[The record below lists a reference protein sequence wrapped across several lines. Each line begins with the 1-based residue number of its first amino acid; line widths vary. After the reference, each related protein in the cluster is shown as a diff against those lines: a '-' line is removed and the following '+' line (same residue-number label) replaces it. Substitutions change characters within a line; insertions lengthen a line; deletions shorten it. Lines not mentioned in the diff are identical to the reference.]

1 MQPHVP
7 PKEEN
12 YFQENPV
19 PQDKGRDAEVTHS
32 LRASNTFYT
41 WKLEPDFSAFMV
53 GLEVREDVAY

>member
-1 MQPHVP
+1 M
-7 PKEEN
+7 
-12 YFQENPV
+12 
-19 PQDKGRDAEVTHS
+19 THS